1 MAQLSGYAGQHPMC
15 GRYSHEV
22 HNHDIWKTLVGKKF
36 STTEFQDLCF
46 AYKRH
51 IQSLQVYG
59 IYKQVPDGNNW
70 RNWMTVDVNLNS
82 AEWTFTCI
90 KIADELDLVFG
101 SLRDEDEMYFDEDT
115 TTW

>member
-22 HNHDIWKTLVGKKF
+22 HNHDI
-36 STTEFQDLCF
+36 
-46 AYKRH
+46 
-51 IQSLQVYG
+51 
-59 IYKQVPDGNNW
+59 
-70 RNWMTVDVNLNS
+70 WMTVDVNLNS